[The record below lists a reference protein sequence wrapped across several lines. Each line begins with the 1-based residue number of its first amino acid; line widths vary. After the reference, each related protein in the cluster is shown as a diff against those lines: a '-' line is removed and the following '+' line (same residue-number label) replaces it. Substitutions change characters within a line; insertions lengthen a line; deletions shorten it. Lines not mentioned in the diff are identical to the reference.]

1 MFVTVFIPTGNRAR
15 SLDRT
20 LRSLEKQ
27 RYKKFEV
34 LVVDYHSTDETPKVV
49 QSMSKSLMIR
59 LIHQT
64 EKGLAQAANLA
75 LSQAKGD
82 IFIRTDDDVVMKP
95 GWLEAIV
102 KTFETDTQVGG
113 VTGPTII
120 PKAYRDNRDLFAYE
134 DKFRNGPW
142 YWRLV
147 GSLYL
152 NVFMEGRPYAVSEW
166 FDSGAFGLGSNFE
179 TARREKLHEITN
191 LEACNFSVRT
201 KLLKQVGGFDEG
213 YSGVG
218 EYHEADAAWKIKTL
232 GYKLMFQPKAEL
244 NHLPSQD
251 GFFADRP
258 ASYPRMINFIV
269 FYLRHIKI
277 NSWSKLTRFFLYIA
291 FQNCYYIYTAIAT
304 RQMAQLGAIPGTV
317 MGFVVYFQRKK

>member
-1 MFVTVFIPTGNRAR
+1 MFVTVFIPTGNRAH
-15 SLDRT
+15 SLERT
-20 LRSLEKQ
+20 LQSLEKQ
-27 RYKKFEV
+27 RYTHFEI
-34 LVVDYHSTDETPKVV
+34 LVVDYRSTDETPQIV
-49 QSMSKSLMIR
+49 QQMSKKLTIR
-59 LIHQT
+59 FIAQT
-64 EKGLAQAANLA
+64 EKGLAKAANIA
-75 LSQAKGD
+75 LKQAKGD
-82 IFIRTDDDVVMKP
+82 VFIRTDDDVLMKP

-102 KTFETDTQVGG
+102 RTFEDDKQVGG
-113 VTGPTII
+113 VTGPTVI
-120 PKAYRDNRDLFAYE
+120 PKAYRDNRDLFAFE
-134 DKFRNGPW
+134 DKFRHGPW

-147 GSLYL
+147 GYLYL

-179 TARREKLHEITN
+179 SARKEKLHEITN

-201 KLLKQVGGFDEG
+201 KLLKKVGGFDEE

-218 EYHEADAAWKIKTL
+218 EYHEADAACKIKAL

-258 ASYPRMINFIV
+258 ASYPRMVNFIV

-291 FQNCYYIYTAIAT
+291 FQNCYYVYTAITT
-304 RQMAQLGAIPGTV
+304 RQIAQLGAILGTV